1 MLRDKNLKYQSD
13 LLAPK
18 SDKMVMIIIYNRF
31 NHYKKINNV
40 LIIYTKLKKILGC
53 VAKRSF

>member
-1 MLRDKNLKYQSD
+1 MRDKNFKYQSD

-40 LIIYTKLKKILGC
+40 LIIYTKLKKILDC